1 MRRKIELNIIIKKKK
16 KKEAQLEEKNEV
28 VEDCSKI

>member
-1 MRRKIELNIIIKKKK
+1 MRRKIELNIIIKKKI
-16 KKEAQLEEKNEV
+16 ETQLEEKNKV